1 MFSFYSNLE
10 DLKIK
15 DLKFKE
21 NYKYTIVHPF
31 SPYGIEKSISEMYN
45 IEVTLEICTVYKGIP
60 YGLAIIKYTDPDNNT
75 LSFKGVG
82 VFNQGNISKSSF
94 SCI

>member
-21 NYKYTIVHPF
+21 NYKYTIVHP
-31 SPYGIEKSISEMYN
+31 YKIYKEETSISEM
-45 IEVTLEICTVYKGIP
+45 L
-60 YGLAIIKYTDPDNNT
+60 
-75 LSFKGVG
+75 
-82 VFNQGNISKSSF
+82 
-94 SCI
+94 